1 MSVCY
6 TNNPAN
12 TSSISDNHISSVFQD
27 SRGLFWVCTGNG
39 LNLMDRKKNT
49 FRSFHESDGLPSNW
63 VLRMLEDRNH
73 DLWIST
79 MNGISKIKVNWLRG
93 GDSLVFS
100 FISYQIS
107 DGLQGKEFNETA
119 AVSTSKGE
127 LLFGGPDGL
136 NSFYPLE
143 IKEDAAISNL
153 VFTNLRIFNNIIRPG
168 EKFNN
173 RVLLEKPIFNT
184 ETITLR
190 YRENSFTLD
199 FAALNYFFP
208 ERTLYSYKLDGF
220 NSRWIETEGRK
231 NFATYSNLKN
241 GNYTFRLTGT
251 NSDGIW
257 NENEISLKIKILPPV
272 WKSWY
277 AYIFYTILIS
287 GFLVFIRFYT
297 LYRERMKMKIE
308 QAKIDAEHIH
318 EIDSLKIKFFT
329 NISHELRTPLTL
341 ILSPTE
347 QLLLKMKGKP
357 EEKHLKLVRQNA
369 RRLLLMVN
377 QLLDF
382 RKMEVQGFRYQP
394 SYGDIISFLREAVN
408 SFADLSEQKHISLN
422 FSSDVDRLETYFDKD
437 KLEKIIFNLLSNAFK
452 FVHENGKIS
461 VNVWLD
467 HGTMH
472 NDFSISDKRIRN
484 LIIEV
489 EDNGIGIA
497 ADKIDNLFTGF
508 YQDEGSGIAEQ
519 GNGIGLSLV
528 KEFVRLHDGEI
539 TVKSE
544 PDKGSTFVVSLPVKK
559 PDFVAE
565 VSSAEVESEGGA
577 RNKPIIFIAEDNDD
591 LRFYLKENLRKKYK
605 IYEASNGESALQ
617 KILEVIPDL
626 IISDIMMPG
635 IDGIELCRRIKNEST
650 TWHIPLILLSAK
662 YTEQQQL
669 EGIEAGADDYFTK
682 PFNFQILV
690 SKIDNFIKTT
700 KNIRSLY
707 RSKLNIESNNIQ
719 ITSLDEQF
727 LTKAVS
733 IVEKNMSDAEF
744 TVEALSK
751 EMGMSRTLLYKKIL
765 ALTGKPPLEFIR
777 LLRMKR
783 AALLLQKSQLNV
795 SEITF
800 RVGFKDP
807 KYFRKQF
814 QKEYGVLPSQFS
826 ENNPIGK
833 E

>member
-1 MSVCY
+1 
-6 TNNPAN
+6 
-12 TSSISDNHISSVFQD
+12 
-27 SRGLFWVCTGNG
+27 
-39 LNLMDRKKNT
+39 
-49 FRSFHESDGLPSNW
+49 
-63 VLRMLEDRNH
+63 
-73 DLWIST
+73 
-79 MNGISKIKVNWLRG
+79 
-93 GDSLVFS
+93 
-100 FISYQIS
+100 
-107 DGLQGKEFNETA
+107 
-119 AVSTSKGE
+119 
-127 LLFGGPDGL
+127 
-136 NSFYPLE
+136 
-143 IKEDAAISNL
+143 
-153 VFTNLRIFNNIIRPG
+153 
-168 EKFNN
+168 
-173 RVLLEKPIFNT
+173 
-184 ETITLR
+184 
-190 YRENSFTLD
+190 
-199 FAALNYFFP
+199 
-208 ERTLYSYKLDGF
+208 
-220 NSRWIETEGRK
+220 
-231 NFATYSNLKN
+231 
-241 GNYTFRLTGT
+241 
-251 NSDGIW
+251 
-257 NENEISLKIKILPPV
+257 
-272 WKSWY
+272 
-277 AYIFYTILIS
+277 
-287 GFLVFIRFYT
+287 
-297 LYRERMKMKIE
+297 
-308 QAKIDAEHIH
+308 
-318 EIDSLKIKFFT
+318 
-329 NISHELRTPLTL
+329 
-341 ILSPTE
+341 
-347 QLLLKMKGKP
+347 
-357 EEKHLKLVRQNA
+357 
-369 RRLLLMVN
+369 
-377 QLLDF
+377 
-382 RKMEVQGFRYQP
+382 
-394 SYGDIISFLREAVN
+394 
-408 SFADLSEQKHISLN
+408 
-422 FSSDVDRLETYFDKD
+422 
-437 KLEKIIFNLLSNAFK
+437 
-452 FVHENGKIS
+452 
-461 VNVWLD
+461 
-467 HGTMH
+467 
-472 NDFSISDKRIRN
+472 
-484 LIIEV
+484 V